1 MGDVEKMQ
9 ERIAINSMIS
19 DLPKEEKTVIKKYIE
34 DYKRLLRGND
44 VSLESLG
51 LIIQFYK
58 MQKEI
63 HKPNV

>member
-1 MGDVEKMQ
+1 MQ
-9 ERIAINSMIS
+9 ERITINSMIS

>member
-44 VSLESLG
+44 VSLKSLG

>member
-1 MGDVEKMQ
+1 MQ
-9 ERIAINSMIS
+9 ERITINSMIS

-44 VSLESLG
+44 VSLKSLG